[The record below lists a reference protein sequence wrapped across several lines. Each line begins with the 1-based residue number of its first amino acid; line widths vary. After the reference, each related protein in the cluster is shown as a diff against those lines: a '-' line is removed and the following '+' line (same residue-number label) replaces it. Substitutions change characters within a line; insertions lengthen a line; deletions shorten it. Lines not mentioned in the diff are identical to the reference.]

1 MTAAELLAD
10 LRRRGVALAPKGD
23 RLTVD
28 APKGAVTD
36 ELRRSITDHKA
47 ELLALLEVGAATAE
61 VGRIEA
67 DLTAKNARLLEL
79 CTGDDRAAADR
90 LQAQIR
96 AIVGGEWWP
105 AKRWEARAL
114 DRLGRLHEADRFLL
128 EDPDEAVGVDGHR
141 LVPSGRAET
150 EEPARCCVVH
160 ADRPLAPGDR
170 LYCAECRSGAD
181 GPAPRGWQCVCHSTE
196 RRYREQGHDWVC
208 AREQCGMIAP
218 SPRDRP

>member
-23 RLTVD
+23 RLSVD

-47 ELLALLEVGAATAE
+47 DLLALLEAGAATAE
-61 VGRIEA
+61 LGRIEA

-79 CTGDDRAAADR
+79 CAGDDRAAADR

-96 AIVGGEWWP
+96 AIVGGEWLP
-105 AKRWEARAL
+105 AKRREARAL
-114 DRLGRLHEADRFLL
+114 DRLGRLPEADRFLL
-128 EDPDEAVGVDGHR
+128 EDPDEGVGVDGYR
-141 LVPSGRAET
+141 RVPRGWAET
-150 EEPARCCVVH
+150 EERSRHCVVH
-160 ADRPLAPGDR
+160 ADRALAPGDR
-170 LYCAECRSGAD
+170 LYCPECRVGAD
-181 GPAPRGWQCVCHSTE
+181 GPAPRGWQCVCHSTA
-196 RRYREQGHDWVC
+196 RRYREQWGDWVC

-218 SPRDRP
+218 SPRERP